1 MRLACLKRVLPAAIL
16 MLHLCLAGQ
25 NNLPAAPAQSEQD
38 EYKQKL
44 EQLIKY
50 LEGTLNFLGDSLSSP
65 REKEII
71 INQSYLKIFKDD
83 KVVIEDDLDEKR
95 DITIRKEIQGYLKDI
110 DFFFT
115 YARFEFTITDI
126 STFTNG
132 DKKTWFKVTMNRLLT
147 GTTVSG
153 DQVSSNRIRYVEV
166 NLDAAKNDLKIAS
179 IYTSGI
185 SEWEDLKN
193 WWNEMGGE
201 WKQVFGK
208 GLFVGDSVPLAAIVE
223 IGDTYILTKKKG
235 DETNPDT
242 LFMPMNPL
250 MEMLKGMTR
259 REEIDVTG
267 NIQIASLTPLIKLTG
282 LKRVGCSSTLVSSLG
297 PLSYLNDLE
306 RLNCAHTLV
315 DDLEPLRYSS
325 LLSALDLSYTFVSN
339 PEPISQL
346 RRLEKLNLGKTSLE
360 ALGYLSSLSN
370 LKELDISQCNV
381 RALDDLSGLIN
392 LETLDFSSNPVPS
405 LAPLAS
411 LINLVSL
418 GFENTVVEDLSPLSG
433 LSRLTLL
440 IINGSA
446 VRSLKPLEGLV
457 SLKKIYCDN
466 TGVTKEEAR
475 EFMTKRPDCLV
486 IFESDQLL
494 TWWSV
499 LDKEWKQVFSG
510 FIGGTENPG
519 KEQLHELVKIRK
531 IDISGQT
538 AIKSVD
544 ALNMLGDL
552 TDIDLSSTGVTDL
565 SPLRRLKEVTRLNV
579 SRTKI
584 GDLSPLEG
592 MYALKEL
599 NADHT
604 LITTLPSLPGLKSL
618 QTVYADN
625 TGLTR
630 EAVSSFLQKHPGCLV
645 VYRTTDLK
653 AWWSGLP
660 PAWQNLL
667 SSRVNATVPPDRT
680 ALHRIAGLESLNIP
694 GEKDILNLYPITQL
708 TELKELTFTDTY
720 IDNLAPLSD
729 LNKLETLVFSR
740 NPVSDLAPLAGL
752 TGLKRLEFENTPVE
766 DLGPLAGLVNLEALN
781 CAGTQIRNLKP
792 LENLKKMK
800 SLDVFS
806 TRISSLKPLLKLGSL
821 KTLRCYNTK
830 LNKGRVNEFRE
841 ANPGCEVVYY

>member
-1 MRLACLKRVLPAAIL
+1 MRLACLKRVLLSSIL
-16 MLHLCLAGQ
+16 ALSLCLAAQ
-25 NNLPAAPAQSEQD
+25 NNLPASAQPEQD

-71 INQSYLKIFKDD
+71 INQSYLKIFRDD

-115 YARFEFTITDI
+115 NARFEFTITDI
-126 STFTNG
+126 GSFTNG
-132 DKKTWFKVTMNRLLT
+132 DNKTWFKVTMNRLLT

-153 DQVSSNRIRYVEV
+153 DPVSSNRIRYVEV
-166 NLDAAKNDLKIAS
+166 NLDAARNDLKIAS
-179 IYTSGI
+179 IYTSGV

-201 WKQVFGK
+201 WKRVFGK
-208 GLFVGDSVPLAAIVE
+208 GLYVGDSVPLAGIME
-223 IGDTYILTKKKG
+223 IGDTYLLRKLTG
-235 DETNPDT
+235 EEGLVDT
-242 LFMPMNPL
+242 LFIPGNSL

-267 NIQIASLTPLIKLTG
+267 NVQIAGLAPLVKLTG
-282 LKRVGCSSTLVSSLG
+282 LKRVLCSSTAVSNLG

-306 RLNCAHTLV
+306 RLDCAHTLV

-325 LLSALDLSYTFVSN
+325 LLSALDLSYTFVGDL
-339 PEPISQL
+339 EPISQL
-346 RRLEKLNLGKTSLE
+346 RHLEKLNLGRAPLE
-360 ALGYLSSLSN
+360 ATTYLSSLSN
-370 LKELDISQCNV
+370 LKELDISQCNI
-381 RALDDLSGLIN
+381 RNLEDLSGLIN
-392 LETLDFSSNPVPS
+392 LEALEFSSNPVPS
-405 LAPLAS
+405 LTPLAS

-418 GFENTVVEDLSPLSG
+418 SFENTVIEDLTPLSG
-433 LSRLTLL
+433 LSRLTQL

-446 VRSLKPLEGLV
+446 VKSLNPLEGLV

-466 TGVTKEEAR
+466 TGVTKEEAK

-499 LDKEWKQVFSG
+499 LDEEWKQIFSG
-510 FIGGTENPG
+510 FIGGATNPG
-519 KEQLHELVKIRK
+519 KEQLHELVQIRK
-531 IDISGQT
+531 IDISGQST
-538 AIKSVD
+538 IKSVD

-552 TDIDLSSTGVTDL
+552 SDIDLSSTGVTDL
-565 SPLRRLKEVTRLNV
+565 SPLRRLKEVTRLNIG
-579 SRTKI
+579 RTKI

-592 MYALKEL
+592 MYALREL

-604 LITTLPSLPGLKSL
+604 LITTLPALPGLKNL
-618 QTVYADN
+618 LTIYADN

-630 EAVSSFLQKHPGCLV
+630 GAVSSFLQKHPGCLV
-645 VYRTTDLK
+645 VYRTTELK
-653 AWWSGLP
+653 TWWAGLP
-660 PAWQNLL
+660 PAWQKLL
-667 SSRVNATVPPDRT
+667 SSRVNAALPPDRT

-729 LNKLETLVFSR
+729 LNNLEILVFSR
-740 NPVSDLAPLAGL
+740 NPVSDLTPLAGL
-752 TGLKRLEFENTPVE
+752 TSLRHLEFENTPVE
-766 DLGPLAGLVNLEALN
+766 DLEPVAGLVNLEVLN
-781 CAGTQIRNLKP
+781 CAGTQVRNLKP
-792 LENLKKMK
+792 LGNLKKLK
-800 SLDVFS
+800 TLDIFS
-806 TRISSLKPLLKLGSL
+806 TRISSLKPIMNLGSL
-821 KTLRCYNTK
+821 KFLRCYNTK